1 MLRTRT
7 CSNWRYLVSGLN
19 DLKRLC
25 EDLTILYIED
35 DVTIRTSMHAYLIKL
50 FQKVLVAY
58 DGMEGLELYKTNK
71 VDLIITDLSMPR
83 MNGLDMLK
91 EIKKINEN
99 QAVLITSAHS
109 ESEYMFGAIRLGVD
123 GYIIKPFDYP
133 QLNAELFKITNK
145 LNKFK
150 ENEQYKL
157 HLQDMVSV
165 KTLEIT
171 KLMMFESNN
180 YEQTLISMVEMIEE
194 RDTYTAGHSKRVAEY
209 SKKIAQQMGY
219 SEQECTKLY
228 QAGILHDIGKVATP
242 DTVLLN
248 PKTLNAIE
256 YKLIQEHVVVSYN
269 LLKNIPMFKDLAD
282 IVRSHHERCDGKG
295 YPRGLSGEEIEPLS
309 RIMMV
314 ADAFDAMTT
323 NRIYK
328 PRKTVSEALSELVSL
343 KLQQFHP
350 EVVDSAVIA
359 LRDIKIDENIS
370 QTPKTK
376 LEEERFAYFYKD
388 TIGNI
393 YNQNYLELILSKN
406 SYEPEYKYMKLF
418 TVHSFSQYNKKY
430 GWKEGDIFLH
440 SFAQSLVDYF
450 KGALVFRV
458 FGDDFVVMCKETIIV
473 ENLKPTLDALIKNTG
488 IKYKI
493 KSIDLSDVEINY
505 ISQIENA

>member
-1 MLRTRT
+1 
-7 CSNWRYLVSGLN
+7 
-19 DLKRLC
+19 
-25 EDLTILYIED
+25 
-35 DVTIRTSMHAYLIKL
+35 
-50 FQKVLVAY
+50 
-58 DGMEGLELYKTNK
+58 
-71 VDLIITDLSMPR
+71 
-83 MNGLDMLK
+83 
-91 EIKKINEN
+91 
-99 QAVLITSAHS
+99 
-109 ESEYMFGAIRLGVD
+109 
-123 GYIIKPFDYP
+123 
-133 QLNAELFKITNK
+133 
-145 LNKFK
+145 
-150 ENEQYKL
+150 
-157 HLQDMVSV
+157 
-165 KTLEIT
+165 
-171 KLMMFESNN
+171 
-180 YEQTLISMVEMIEE
+180 
-194 RDTYTAGHSKRVAEY
+194 
-209 SKKIAQQMGY
+209 MGY

>member
-1 MLRTRT
+1 
-7 CSNWRYLVSGLN
+7 
-19 DLKRLC
+19 
-25 EDLTILYIED
+25 
-35 DVTIRTSMHAYLIKL
+35 
-50 FQKVLVAY
+50 
-58 DGMEGLELYKTNK
+58 
-71 VDLIITDLSMPR
+71 
-83 MNGLDMLK
+83 
-91 EIKKINEN
+91 
-99 QAVLITSAHS
+99 
-109 ESEYMFGAIRLGVD
+109 
-123 GYIIKPFDYP
+123 
-133 QLNAELFKITNK
+133 
-145 LNKFK
+145 
-150 ENEQYKL
+150 
-157 HLQDMVSV
+157 
-165 KTLEIT
+165 
-171 KLMMFESNN
+171 MFESNN
-180 YEQTLISMVEMIEE
+180 YEQTLVSMVEMIEE

-418 TVHSFSQYNKKY
+418 TVHSFSQYNKKNMV
-430 GWKEGDIFLH
+430 GKKVI
-440 SFAQSLVDYF
+440 YF
-450 KGALVFRV
+450 YILL
-458 FGDDFVVMCKETIIV
+458 
-473 ENLKPTLDALIKNTG
+473 LKAWWTTSKVL
-488 IKYKI
+488 
-493 KSIDLSDVEINY
+493 
-505 ISQIENA
+505 